1 MTETDIEC
9 VVVGGGIAG
18 LTAAYRLRQHSVL
31 VLEGS
36 DRLGGRVRSQSRGDY
51 WVNLG
56 AMFVAPEGPLAEL
69 AHLPGVG
76 LNHLRG
82 KAIMDIKGRQLRANS
97 PFDLM
102 VKAPL
107 SISARSSLA
116 QFSLRLGRDY
126 KRMNKKGPDGRA
138 YTDVLDSRSAAD
150 VFAVSSDA
158 RSIVDALSRSW
169 TSAEL
174 DEVSGAHATA
184 YFYLTMGKGSHIDDL
199 TFPTGGS
206 ESVIHATAAALG
218 PNVKVQTQAIV
229 RSLRSENGI
238 VHVEYELEGR
248 SVSLRAK
255 QAVVATQA
263 FAALEFLSG
272 MPPEYVSA
280 LAAVK
285 YGSFLCGGIFTNE
298 TGPQVWDDYS
308 FITTPGRSFAA
319 IFNPVSVLRGDPV
332 RRPGGSLSFY
342 AGGQTARELMD
353 ATDEE
358 LITTWVPE
366 VAEVLGC
373 STDIFESHVFQRWP
387 RAMPYWSPGSRASAR
402 VLRTSPSENIH
413 LAGDYLGYPGMP
425 TGALSGHNAGN
436 SVFARLSA

>member
-1 MTETDIEC
+1 MTETDVEC

-36 DRLGGRVRSQSRGDY
+36 DRLGGRVRSQTRGDY

-76 LNHLRG
+76 LNPLRG
-82 KAIMDIKGRQLRANS
+82 KAIMDIKGRALRANS

-126 KRMNKKGPDGRA
+126 KRMNKKGPEGRA
-138 YTDVLDSRSAAD
+138 YTDELDSRSAAD

-218 PNVKVQTQAIV
+218 PNVQVQKQAVV

-248 SVSLRAK
+248 SVSLKAK

-263 FAALEFLSG
+263 FSALEFLGG
-272 MPPEYVSA
+272 MPPEYVDA

-308 FITTPGRSFAA
+308 FMTTPGRSFAA
-319 IFNPVSVLRGDPV
+319 IFNPVSVLRTGSV

-342 AGGQTARELMD
+342 AGGQTARDLMH

-358 LITTWVPE
+358 LIATWVPE
-366 VAEVLGC
+366 VAEVMGC
-373 STDIFESHVFQRWP
+373 STDIFESYVFQRWP

-402 VLRTSPSENIH
+402 VLRKSPSENVH

>member
-1 MTETDIEC
+1 MAETDVEC

-36 DRLGGRVRSQSRGDY
+36 DRLGGRVQSQSHGDY

-69 AHLPGVG
+69 AHLPGVD
-76 LNHLRG
+76 LNRLTG
-82 KAIMDIKGRQLRANS
+82 KAIMDIKGRKLRANS

-102 VKAPL
+102 VKAPM

-116 QFSLRLGRDY
+116 RFSLRLGRDF
-126 KRMNKKGPDGRA
+126 KRMHKHGPDGRA
-138 YTDVLDSRSAAD
+138 YTDQLDSRSAAD
-150 VFAVSSDA
+150 VFAVSGDA

-174 DEVSGAHATA
+174 DEVSGAHGTA
-184 YFYLTMGKGSHIDDL
+184 YFYLTMGKGSHVDDL

-206 ESVIHATAAALG
+206 ESVVRAAAAALG
-218 PNVKVQTQAIV
+218 PNVRVQTEAIV

-263 FAALEFLSG
+263 FAALEFLGG
-272 MPPEYVSA
+272 MPPEYVDA

-298 TGPQVWDDYS
+298 AGPQVWDDYS
-308 FITTPGRSFAA
+308 FITTPGRPFGA
-319 IFNPVSVLRGDPV
+319 IFNPVSVMRKGSH

-342 AGGQTARELMD
+342 AGGNTARQLMD
-353 ATDEE
+353 ATDDE
-358 LITTWVPE
+358 LIAAWVPE

-387 RAMPYWSPGSRASAR
+387 RAVPYWSPGSRSSAR
-402 VLRTSPSENIH
+402 ILRKSPSDTIH

-425 TGALSGHNAGN
+425 TASLAGHHAGN
-436 SVFARLSA
+436 SVFTRLSA

>member
-1 MTETDIEC
+1 MTESDVEC

-18 LTAAYRLRQHSVL
+18 LTAAYRLREHSVL
-31 VLEGS
+31 VLEAS
-36 DRLGGRVRSQSRGDY
+36 DRLGGRVQSQSQGDY

-69 AHLPGVG
+69 AHLPGVD
-76 LNHLRG
+76 LNRLTGR
-82 KAIMDIKGRQLRANS
+82 AIMDIKGRKLRANS

-102 VKAPL
+102 VKAPM

-116 QFSLRLGRDY
+116 RFSLRLGRDF
-126 KRMNKKGPDGRA
+126 KRMHKKGPEGRA
-138 YTDVLDSRSAAD
+138 YTDQLDSRSAAD
-150 VFAVSSDA
+150 VFAVSGDA

-174 DEVSGAHATA
+174 DEVSGAHGTA
-184 YFYLTMGKGSHIDDL
+184 YFYLTMGKGSHVDDL

-206 ESVIHATAAALG
+206 ESVVRATASALG
-218 PNVKVQTQAIV
+218 PNVQVQMHATVQ
-229 RSLRSENGI
+229 SLREENG
-238 VHVEYELEGR
+238 VVLVEYEVAGR
-248 SVSLRAK
+248 SVTVRAK

-263 FAALEFLSG
+263 FAALTFLSG
-272 MPPEYVSA
+272 MPPEYIDA
-280 LAAVK
+280 LSAVK

-298 TGPQVWDDYS
+298 SGPQVWDDYS

-319 IFNPVSVLRGDPV
+319 IFNPVSVMRKGSH

-342 AGGQTARELMD
+342 AGGNTARHLMD
-353 ATDEE
+353 ATDDE
-358 LITTWVPE
+358 LIATWVPE

-387 RAMPYWSPGSRASAR
+387 QAVPYWSPGSRSSAR
-402 VLRTSPSENIH
+402 ILRKSPSDTIH

-425 TGALSGHNAGN
+425 TASLSGHNAGN